1 MRKSLFASYLPF
13 SLAVIAVAI
22 LAFGLDYQTRSVNR
36 TDLRAEIQAEAEILR
51 ARLESQIEGG
61 ILITRG
67 VASLLS
73 REEDLS
79 QGEFSRL
86 VRGVTEGRADVIN
99 VAWAPDLVITRV
111 HPVEPNRAAL
121 GVDYRQI
128 PAQLDAI
135 IRARD
140 TGQIAFVGPVDLVQ
154 GGKGFIMRVPVYTV
168 DERDFEFEGILST
181 VFELDLFLQRVG
193 LGSAEQTIE
202 VALARLDDHGLDQDL
217 FYGAPELTSDSP
229 VSAEVHFAEG
239 TWRLYARPIGGWAAA
254 TDRLIYQRL
263 LLLLLSAFILV
274 PLYLVNRMAL
284 SRQKIIRDME
294 LADDRL
300 SSFISNFPGVFF
312 TYVQEDGQRDK
323 IDFITEA
330 CRDIWNAS
338 PEAIYDH
345 PGILWNAFDPEK
357 LPEFQQEVERS
368 RREGSTWN
376 FIWRST
382 TRDGTAR
389 WLEGWGHPYHYEAGL
404 TRWDCFVVDI
414 TAQQAREEAFE
425 QQAEIM
431 RQAQKQ
437 ESIGQLT
444 GGMAHDFNN
453 MLAVIRGNME
463 MLEEDLTEEAREDDE
478 RLEFVRGAILAAER
492 GNDLTK
498 KMLSFARRARLDPE
512 ELNLNDIVR
521 ELEGWSGR
529 TLPATITLR
538 KELTPDLPLVRLDRS
553 STASALL
560 NMMVNAR
567 DAMPEGG
574 VLTIATKTATLDAQD
589 VATMPQDIA
598 PGDYVVVSLQDTGE
612 GIAKD
617 KLETIFEPFYTTKGP
632 GAGSGLGLS
641 MVHGFIA
648 QSGGAIRVTS
658 ELGQGTKIEL
668 FFQALHAQPSKEDSE
683 AALKGTSADAALSI
697 LVAEDDP
704 DVRDML
710 ERSLTR
716 MGHAVTTAEDGDAAL
731 ALFDGGRV
739 FDLLLTDIVM
749 PGSLQGTALVEAL
762 RQRRPGFPAI
772 VMTGYTDVPL
782 HEGSVL
788 HPDDIRL
795 SKPVARAELE
805 RAIHDTMSRL

>member
-1 MRKSLFASYLPF
+1 MRKSLFASYVPF
-13 SLAVIAVAI
+13 ALAVFAVSI

-36 TDLRAEIQAEAEILR
+36 SDLRAEIQAEAEILR

-73 REEDLS
+73 REEDLT
-79 QGEFSRL
+79 QDEFSNL
-86 VRGVTEGRADVIN
+86 VHGVTEGRQDVIN

-111 HPVEPNRAAL
+111 HPVERNRAAL
-121 GVDYRQI
+121 GVDYRQV
-128 PAQLDAI
+128 PAQLDAVL
-135 IRARD
+135 RARD

-168 DERDFEFEGILST
+168 EDRDFEFKGILST
-181 VFELDLFLQRVG
+181 VFELDLFLERVG
-193 LGSAEQTIE
+193 LGQDGQAIE

-217 FYGAPELTSDSP
+217 FYGAAELTSDNP
-229 VSAEVHFAEG
+229 ISAEVHFAGG

-254 TDRLIYQRL
+254 DRLFFQRF

-284 SRQKIIRDME
+284 SRQKVIRDMQR
-294 LADDRL
+294 ADDRL
-300 SSFISNFPGVFF
+300 SSFITNFPGVFF

-323 IDFITEA
+323 IDFISEA
-330 CRDIWNAS
+330 CRGIWNAS
-338 PEAIYDH
+338 PEEIYDH
-345 PGILWNAFDPEK
+345 PGILWNAFDPKK
-357 LPEFQQEVERS
+357 LAEFQEAVDQS

-376 FIWRST
+376 FIWKST
-382 TRDGTAR
+382 TRDGASR
-389 WLEGWGHPYHYEAGL
+389 WLEGWGHPYHDRSGQI
-404 TRWDCFVVDI
+404 RWDCFVVDI

-463 MLEEDLTEEAREDDE
+463 MLEDDLIDEGREDDE

-538 KELTPDLPLVRLDRS
+538 KELTPNLPLVRLDRS

-560 NMMVNAR
+560 NLMVNAR

-574 VLTIATKTATLDAQD
+574 ILTIATKSTTLNAQD
-589 VATMPQDIA
+589 VAAMPQDIP
-598 PGDYVVVSLQDTGE
+598 PGDYAVLSSQDTGE

-617 KLETIFEPFYTTKGP
+617 KLDAIFEPFYTTKGP

-668 FFQALHAQPSKEDSE
+668 FFQTLSAPLPAQASE
-683 AALKGTSADAALSI
+683 ATSRNTSADAALSI

-704 DVRDML
+704 DVRNML

-805 RAIHDTMSRL
+805 RAIHETMARL